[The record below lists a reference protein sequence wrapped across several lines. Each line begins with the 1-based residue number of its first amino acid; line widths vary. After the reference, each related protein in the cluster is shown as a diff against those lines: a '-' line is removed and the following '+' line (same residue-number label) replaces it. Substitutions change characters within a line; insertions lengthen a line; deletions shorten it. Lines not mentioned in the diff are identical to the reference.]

1 MSNKIEHC
9 RACGSR
15 ALTPAFTLGGDNG
28 WVICD
33 PEKDATACGLL
44 QRGWEMPAVPLHDH
58 AACRTV
64 RHRLRATVTCLM
76 EMLSARDARALDIG
90 CGDGTFLSYLPR
102 WIDGVGVDRHLR
114 CQGEEKWG
122 TAIRGVFPQ
131 GDVME
136 ELDAKCGGEKFDVIS
151 AISTFG
157 EQSAPKEFLQAVKG
171 LLARDGLVVIETAYA
186 SLALMRNNP
195 SAFHADAQGVYTL
208 TVLEQLARSA
218 GLKIIRGGMTETDG
232 GALRVFLTHAD
243 YHGYDDTEWL
253 SQLARLWDE
262 ENSLALT
269 SAQTCQAFSWR
280 MERNRQRVQS
290 FFDDARR
297 FDQHA
302 HVIGAD
308 APMLAMLDWFG
319 IDGSVVSALITRD
332 ADLHGSHVTLG
343 QGPSVDVLCERELS
357 LPVPDLIIA
366 SSTHRREAL
375 EHWREAIFDGARLVF
390 MSPDLSIVDDA
401 NYGTELG
408 KALAVTDGPGSVDTL
423 RAVLASMQR
432 PQLISVSTGT

>member
-1 MSNKIEHC
+1 
-9 RACGSR
+9 
-15 ALTPAFTLGGDNG
+15 
-28 WVICD
+28 
-33 PEKDATACGLL
+33 
-44 QRGWEMPAVPLHDH
+44 
-58 AACRTV
+58 
-64 RHRLRATVTCLM
+64 
-76 EMLSARDARALDIG
+76 MLSARDARALDIG

-102 WIDGVGVDRHLR
+102 WIDGVGVDRHRLAA
-114 CQGEEKWG
+114 GEEKWG
-122 TAIRGVFPQ
+122 TAIRGNFP
-131 GDVME
+131 DRTV
-136 ELDAKCGGEKFDVIS
+136 LDMLNDRLDGEKFDVVS
-151 AISTFG
+151 AVSTFG
-157 EQSAPKEFLQAVKG
+157 EQDAPKEFLQAVKG
-171 LLARDGLVVIETAYA
+171 LLAKDGLVVIETAYA

-195 SAFHADAQGVYTL
+195 AAFHAEAKGVYTL
-208 TVLEQLARSA
+208 TVLEHLARSA

-243 YHGYDDTEWL
+243 YHGYDDTQWL

-262 ENSLALT
+262 ENALALT

-280 MERNRQRVQS
+280 MERNRARVQS
-290 FFDDARR
+290 FFDDASR
-297 FDQHA
+297 FNQHA

-332 ADLHGSHVTLG
+332 GDLHGSHIALG
-343 QGPSVDVLCERELS
+343 QGPSVEVLCERELS
-357 LPVPDLIIA
+357 LPVPDIIIA
-366 SSTHRREAL
+366 SAAHRREAL

-390 MSPDLSIVDDA
+390 LSPDLSIVDDA

-432 PQLISVSTGT
+432 PQLITVSTGT